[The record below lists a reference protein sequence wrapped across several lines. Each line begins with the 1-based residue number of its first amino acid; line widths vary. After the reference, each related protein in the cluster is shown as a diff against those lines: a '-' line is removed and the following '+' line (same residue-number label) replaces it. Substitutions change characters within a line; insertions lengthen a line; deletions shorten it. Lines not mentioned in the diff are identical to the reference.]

1 MASLNYVALRLV
13 RRHLPNR
20 LVRLLLARGIII
32 KPGLETSAPGEA
44 TLLFLNAVAAA
55 GETVVGRRILIF
67 GYGGNFGV
75 ALGLLQAGARHVV
88 LVDPYAEPQEVPDP
102 RRLTAIHAPL
112 RDYLSAGGELVD
124 VVLSNSMLEH
134 VEDVAEA
141 VSDLARATA
150 SGGRHFHFID
160 LRDHYFKYPFEM
172 LCHSERIWRRV
183 LNPGSNLNRLRV
195 GDYER
200 LFSTSFQQVRVEL
213 LGIDT
218 AAFRSARRRIR
229 PEFLTG
235 ETIKT
240 QSHASCSEHPY
251 CRPIGDPGTLQ
262 SQCCTLRFKIASSVS
277 R

>member
-1 MASLNYVALRLV
+1 M
-13 RRHLPNR
+13 
-20 LVRLLLARGIII
+20 
-32 KPGLETSAPGEA
+32 
-44 TLLFLNAVAAA
+44 
-55 GETVVGRRILIF
+55 
-67 GYGGNFGV
+67 
-75 ALGLLQAGARHVV
+75 
-88 LVDPYAEPQEVPDP
+88 
-102 RRLTAIHAPL
+102 
-112 RDYLSAGGELVD
+112 
-124 VVLSNSMLEH
+124 VLSNSILER

-262 SQCCTLRFKIASSVS
+262 SQCCTLEIQNCILSVKVGMAGKSKS
-277 R
+277 RL